1 MNSDAII
8 KIDNLNKSFGDV
20 KAVKDLSFQVK
31 KGELFAFLGVNGAGK
46 STTISIICGQLQ
58 KDSGSVLVNGLD
70 TAHSLD
76 KTKRAIGVVFQ
87 DSVLDRPLTAKEN
100 LKSRAALYGITG
112 KAFEDRVKE
121 LSEILDFKEFMN
133 RPVGKLSGGQ
143 RRRIDI
149 ARALIHRPEILILDE
164 PTTGL
169 DPQTRKLI
177 WNVIEHLRE
186 EEKMTVFLTTH
197 YMEEAA
203 SASYVVILDSGSIVA
218 EGTPLELKNKYVRD
232 YVSLYGISEDEV
244 KALNME
250 YKPVRDGFQIS
261 VPSTAAATDLI
272 VSHQELFRDYEVV
285 KGGMDDV
292 FLAVTGK
299 TLGEEKK

>member
-1 MNSDAII
+1 MSDII
-8 KIDNLNKSFGDV
+8 KIEHLNKCFGDV
-20 KAVKDLSFQVK
+20 KAVNDLSFRVK

-46 STTISIICGQLQ
+46 STTISIICGQLR
-58 KDSGSVLVNGLD
+58 KDSGNVWIK
-70 TAHSLD
+70 D
-76 KTKRAIGVVFQ
+76 KEADRAGSETKRLLGAVFQ
-87 DSVLDRPLTAKEN
+87 DSVLDKPLTVKEN

-112 KAFEDRVKE
+112 NSFEKRLAE
-121 LSEILDFKEFMN
+121 LVEILDFGDYIN

-169 DPQTRKLI
+169 DPQTRLLI
-177 WNVIEHLRE
+177 WNVIERLRTE
-186 EEKMTVFLTTH
+186 ENMTVFLTTH

-203 SASYVVILDSGSIVA
+203 SAGYVVILDKGSIVA
-218 EGTPLELKNKYVRD
+218 EGTPLELKNEYVHD
-232 YVSLYGISEDEV
+232 TISLYGVTEDEI
-244 KALNME
+244 KALKTE
-250 YKPVRDGFQIS
+250 YKAIRDGYRIQ
-261 VPSTAAATDLI
+261 VKNTLEATKMI
-272 VSHQELFRDYEVV
+272 VKHQEIFRDYEVV

-299 TLGEEKK
+299 ILGGGQ

>member
-1 MNSDAII
+1 MSDII
-8 KIDNLNKSFGDV
+8 KIEHLNKCYGDV
-20 KAVKDLSFQVK
+20 KAVNDLSFRVK

-46 STTISIICGQLQ
+46 STTISIICGQLR
-58 KDSGSVLVNGLD
+58 KDSGNVWIK
-70 TAHSLD
+70 D
-76 KTKRAIGVVFQ
+76 KEADRAGSETKRLLGGVFQ
-87 DSVLDRPLTAKEN
+87 DSVLDKPLTVKEN

-112 KAFEDRVKE
+112 NSFEKRLAE
-121 LSEILDFKEFMN
+121 LVEILDFGDYIN

-169 DPQTRKLI
+169 DPQTRLLI
-177 WNVIEHLRE
+177 WNVIERLRTE
-186 EEKMTVFLTTH
+186 ENMTVFLTTH

-203 SASYVVILDSGSIVA
+203 SAGYVVILDKGSIVA
-218 EGTPLELKNKYVRD
+218 EGTPLELKNEYVHD
-232 YVSLYGISEDEV
+232 TISLYGVTEDEI
-244 KALNME
+244 KALETE
-250 YKPVRDGFQIS
+250 YKAIRDGYRIQ
-261 VPSTAAATDLI
+261 VKNTLEATKMI
-272 VSHQELFRDYEVV
+272 VKHQEIFRDYEVV

-299 TLGEEKK
+299 ILGGGQ